1 MVEKIEINL
10 IPHEYRVR
18 SKRFTI
24 KKDVLIPVVISGV
37 LITTAVMWNAIL
49 VGRIKNA
56 ESATARI
63 ESEIAANST
72 IKQEIENLEVE
83 QQAMERK
90 IAGLKQVSVVR
101 DKWVRLLELYCM
113 EIPENSWLTEIKEEG
128 PSVKITG
135 ETMAFGEV
143 GQFMVQLMNNPL
155 VSSVSLVEVKGKDA
169 TGSLL
174 TFTINQGL
182 HASMLPKTPAPAA
195 DSTQQAAA
203 DTTQKTN

>member
-18 SKRFTI
+18 TRKFTI
-24 KKDVLIPVVISGV
+24 KKDVLIPVVISSV
-37 LITTAVMWNAIL
+37 MITAMIMWNTIL
-49 VGRIKNA
+49 VGSVKKA
-56 ESATARI
+56 EHETTNI
-63 ESEIAANST
+63 ESQIAANGT
-72 IKQEIENLEVE
+72 IKKEIEDLGVE

-90 IAGLKQVSVVR
+90 ITGLKQISVVR
-101 DKWVRLLELYCM
+101 DKWVRLLELYCT
-113 EIPENSWLTEIKEEG
+113 ELPANSWITEIAEEG
-128 PSVKITG
+128 SSVKITG

-174 TFTINQGL
+174 TFTVNQGL
-182 HASMLPKTPAPAA
+182 HASMLPVAAPVVTPT
-195 DSTQQAAA
+195 DSLQTS
-203 DTTQKTN
+203 K